1 MASNAL
7 LSRDTTTA
15 DQWLTIAQRLSGSK
29 SQVEYLLAKKT
40 RMDRSFIDMTSHLK
54 AALKQ
59 GVDPDLLEKEQ
70 VLANVSLGE
79 IDSLS
84 ESRVKRWIA
93 EKGPDVGDVVDAY
106 ANGLARLSRFEDA
119 SSLLEAYERE
129 FSR

>member
-1 MASNAL
+1 MLAVFFYRGGISGFALSMASNAL

-70 VLANVSLGE
+70 VLANVSL
-79 IDSLS
+79 
-84 ESRVKRWIA
+84 
-93 EKGPDVGDVVDAY
+93 
-106 ANGLARLSRFEDA
+106 ARLILCRN
-119 SSLLEAYERE
+119 LE
-129 FSR
+129 